1 MTGAYQIIRKAVCC
15 PSSNQ
20 AIISKDKVKLS
31 RAYTALII
39 CFIAKGGEGLC
50 IKFSIPVL
58 FFVKTPAK

>member
-39 CFIAKGGEGLC
+39 CFTRKEAMVY
-50 IKFSIPVL
+50 VL
-58 FFVKTPAK
+58 NFIFLYYFL